1 MQTETLTLYT
11 CYFTQVSTGMYNVN
25 DRFDSNFISSY
36 EFVKFIKYS
45 LNLYRNIRYIHL
57 YCSQIYDIHV
67 CVGCSVIFHSYIS
80 IYPDK
85 DTHGK

>member
-25 DRFDSNFISSY
+25 DRFDSNFISSC

-45 LNLYRNIRYIHL
+45 LNLYRNIRYTFVL
-57 YCSQIYDIHV
+57 FSDL
-67 CVGCSVIFHSYIS
+67 
-80 IYPDK
+80 
-85 DTHGK
+85 